1 MNYTPPV
8 IRADD
13 PHQDALPGLEHI
25 DMRNA
30 EDDPGATWIGDLIAA
45 VRRQGLKLVLWM
57 LFCFAASLGYTLLAH
72 PEYVASA
79 QIALEPRVRLPPCAD
94 AAAAAA
100 AVAPI
105 LDSAQ
110 AESQLQIVRS
120 VRNLNY
126 VFDTLNLNADPAF
139 APKPPGLISR
149 IVGGIAGLLPSS
161 SASKP
166 TPEQAAAQ
174 AREIAFQNFSDRVQV
189 RRLGQSYV
197 IEVSFRG
204 LKPEDTARITNSIA
218 AAYIRDQVLV
228 HAISEQRGT
237 EFLQG
242 RITLIQAEKKAAD
255 EAVASGV
262 ITDFQF
268 PDSDARIVGAALRP
282 LAAAYPQTKL
292 NLLAGLVIGLVTGVA
307 FIAIMNN
314 FDRTVRS
321 PAQIRRILGVDCLV
335 LVPRLRPGRLS
346 DTTALDQPGS
356 DFARAL
362 RLLRT
367 VLFAAKAK
375 THQVSIGF
383 VSCQEGDGC
392 SALSANLAGLLASSN
407 SRVVLVDANLQKP
420 DLTRRF
426 APNAEAGLDHFIQ
439 SDPESAELP
448 EVRLTTAL
456 SFVPAVAA
464 DRMADPNAF
473 LGTHAM
479 RAALTQHGGARDL
492 VLDLP
497 PLEASSDAQ
506 AMGSMLTGVVLVA
519 ALNRTKLD
527 QLSEAIRAL
536 RSANSRVLGIV
547 LNDPVPVRRGRWP
560 VRGRAWARGRS
571 EPAAIQA
578 DA

>member
-1 MNYTPPV
+1 MTYTSPIV
-8 IRADD
+8 RADE
-13 PHQDALPGLEHI
+13 PHPDALPGLEHI
-25 DMRNA
+25 DMRFA
-30 EDDPGATWIGDLIAA
+30 EDDPGATWIGDLVAA
-45 VRRQGLKLVLWM
+45 VRRQGLLLILWL
-57 LFCFAASLGYTLLAH
+57 LFCFAASLAYTLMAQ
-72 PEYVASA
+72 PEYVSSA
-79 QIALEPRVRLPPCAD
+79 QIALEPRVRLPPGAD
-94 AAAAAA
+94 AATAAS

-120 VRNLNY
+120 VRNLSY

-139 APKPPGLISR
+139 APKPPGFVSR
-149 IVGGIAGLLPSS
+149 IVGGVMGLLTFSRGGTS
-161 SASKP
+161 

-204 LKPEDTARITNSIA
+204 LNPDATARLTNSIA

-228 HAISEQRGT
+228 HGVSEQRGT

-292 NLLAGLVIGLVTGVA
+292 NLLFGILFGFVTGVA

-321 PAQIRRILGVDCLV
+321 PAQIRRVLGIDCLV
-335 LVPRLRPGRLS
+335 FVPRLRPGRLS

-356 DFARAL
+356 DFARSL

-367 VLFAAKAK
+367 VLFAARTKAN
-375 THQVSIGF
+375 QVSIGF
-383 VSCQEGDGC
+383 VSCREGDGC
-392 SALSANLAGLLASSN
+392 SALTANLSGLLAASN
-407 SRVVLVDANLQKP
+407 SRVVLVDANLHKP

-426 APNAEAGLDHFIQ
+426 APNSEAGLDNFIH
-439 SDPESAELP
+439 SSPGSIDLP
-448 EVRLTTAL
+448 EVRLTTSL
-456 SFVPAVAA
+456 GFVPAVAS
-464 DRMADPNAF
+464 DQMADPNAF

-479 RAALTQHGGARDL
+479 RAALTQYNGARDL
-492 VLDLP
+492 ILDLP

-506 AMGSMLTGVVLVA
+506 AIAGMLSGIVLVA

-527 QLSEAIRAL
+527 QLAEAVRAL
-536 RSANSRVLGIV
+536 RSANGRVLGIV
-547 LNDPVPVRRGRWP
+547 LNDPLPRRNRRL
-560 VRGRAWARGRS
+560 VRGTISAEGHA
-571 EPAAIQA
+571 
-578 DA
+578 